1 MVKKRSVLDGKYE
14 FDKPIMSLETKIQEL
29 EDYQLTT
36 KLDLSAQLEKLREE
50 CKELKRRTYENL
62 SPWQRVLVARHPN
75 RPLSLD
81 YVQLV
86 LEDFLELHGDRVFA
100 DDAAVITGFGQ
111 ISNGGKPMK
120 IMLVAQQ
127 KGKTLNEKMKCNFGC
142 AHPEGYRK
150 AIMRMRLAEKIG
162 LPIVT
167 FIDTPGAY
175 PGIASEERGIAF
187 AIAQNLR
194 EMSSLKVPVVS
205 VVIGEGGSG
214 GALGIGVADRLLML
228 ENAYYSVISPEG
240 CAAILWRGEE
250 KERLEEAANI
260 LKLTSKDLHRL
271 GIVDEIVSEP
281 LGGAHRDHD
290 EMARIL
296 RENLLKHLNE
306 LQKLPEEELLRT
318 RYEKLKAIGEFAEG
332 HGVTPAGKPSVD

>member
-1 MVKKRSVLDGKYE
+1 VARKHSVLDGKYE
-14 FDKPIMSLETKIQEL
+14 FDKPITSLETRIQEL

-36 KLDLSAQLEKLREE
+36 EINLSSQLEKLRGE
-50 CKELKRRTYENL
+50 CEELKRRTYENL
-62 SPWQRVLVARHPN
+62 TPWQRVLVARHPN
-75 RPLSLD
+75 RPLSVD
-81 YVQLV
+81 YIQLV
-86 LEDFLELHGDRVFA
+86 MTDFLELHGDRVFA

-111 ISNGGKPMK
+111 IPDGDKSLK

-127 KGKTLNEKMKCNFGC
+127 KGRTLNEKMKCNFGC

-150 AIMRMRLAEKIG
+150 AILRMRLAEKIG
-162 LPIVT
+162 LPIVAL
-167 FIDTPGAY
+167 IDTPGAY
-175 PGIASEERGIAF
+175 PGIASEERGVAF

-194 EMSSLKVPVVS
+194 EMSSLKVPIVA

-250 KERLEEAANI
+250 KERLEEAASI
-260 LKLTSKDLHRL
+260 LKLTSRDLYEL
-271 GIVDEIVSEP
+271 GIVDEIIPEP

-296 RENLLKHLNE
+296 REALVRNLVE
-306 LQKLPEEELLRT
+306 LRKLPQEELLQT
-318 RYEKLKAIGEFAEG
+318 RYEKLKAIGAFAEG
-332 HGVTPAGKPSVD
+332 CVTPASKPSAD